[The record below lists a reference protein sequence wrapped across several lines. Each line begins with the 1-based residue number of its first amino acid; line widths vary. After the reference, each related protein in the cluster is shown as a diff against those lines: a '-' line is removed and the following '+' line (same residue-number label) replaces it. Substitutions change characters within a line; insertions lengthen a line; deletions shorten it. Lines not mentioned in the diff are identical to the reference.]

1 MLDEFPYVV
10 GQPAEIFHNGK
21 WIQGKIVAG
30 YRFRDGIVTIQ
41 TNTGERIWCGE
52 TRKELYRPL
61 VLNMM
66 VDEKIKKIACHYGY
80 EAQSRQ
86 CIEEMAELTQAINK
100 FWRKQLNC
108 GKKPL
113 NDVPFGTIEE
123 NNIEEELVDVYIMI
137 LQMKYLHKISVLE
150 FETAVKRKLDR
161 QLRRMEEENADQNA
175 KQDVCM

>member
-1 MLDEFPYVV
+1 MLDKFPYVV

-21 WIQGKIVAG
+21 WMQGKIVAG

-52 TRKELYRPL
+52 SRKELYRPL
-61 VLNMM
+61 GMRNMIRE
-66 VDEKIKKIACHYGY
+66 DKIEKIARHYGY

-113 NDVPFGTIEE
+113 NNVPFGTMEE

-137 LQMKYLHKISVLE
+137 LQMKHLHKISDID
-150 FETAVKRKLDR
+150 FENETRRKLDR
-161 QLRRMEEENADQNA
+161 QLRRMEEENAD
-175 KQDVCM
+175 